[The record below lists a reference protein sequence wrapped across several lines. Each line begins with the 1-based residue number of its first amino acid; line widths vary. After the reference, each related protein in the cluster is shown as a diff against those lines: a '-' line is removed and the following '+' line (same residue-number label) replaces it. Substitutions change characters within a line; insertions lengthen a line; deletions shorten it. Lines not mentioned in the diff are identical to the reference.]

1 MDAQRRDDDDADAES
16 ALVLYV
22 AMASNIAIAIAK
34 FIGAAFTGSA
44 AMLSEGIHSAVD
56 TGNGWLL
63 LLGKRLSRQP
73 ADERHPFGH
82 GQELYFWSLIVAV
95 LIFGVGGGVSAYEG
109 LLHVMYPAPL
119 ENATWNYW
127 ILGCAALFEGTSL
140 AVALRKFWRDKG
152 PHSFWLAL
160 RKSKDPAV
168 YTVIAEDSAALLG
181 VVIAAL
187 GIFASHQW
195 NMPRL
200 DGVAS
205 VVIGVLLAMVA
216 CFLIYQC
223 RRLLVGEAVD
233 AEMAA
238 EIRQIATDEYLVMR
252 TAWPLTMHF
261 GPSEVLLALDAQFN
275 AGTSEHDIQ
284 KAVIRMEQRI
294 RERFPEVRRIYIE
307 TRRVGGAA

>member
-1 MDAQRRDDDDADAES
+1 MDAQRRDDDAES
-16 ALVLYV
+16 AFVLYA
-22 AMASNIAIAIAK
+22 AMAGNIAIAIVK

-109 LLHVMYPAPL
+109 VLNVIQPPPL
-119 ENATWNYW
+119 QSATWNYW
-127 ILGCAALFEGTSL
+127 ILACAALFEGCSL
-140 AVALRKFWRDKG
+140 AVALRKFWQDKG
-152 PHSFWLAL
+152 QDSFWLAL

-181 VVIAAL
+181 VAIAAL
-187 GIFASHQW
+187 GIYASHRW

-238 EIRQIATDEYLVMR
+238 EIRRIATDEHMVMR

-275 AGTSEHDIQ
+275 TGTSEHDIQ
-284 KAVIRMEQRI
+284 NAVIRMEQRI
-294 RERFPEVRRIYIE
+294 RERFPEVRRIFIE
-307 TRRVGGAA
+307 TRRVGT

>member
-1 MDAQRRDDDDADAES
+1 MDAQRRDDDAES
-16 ALVLYV
+16 AFVLYA
-22 AMASNIAIAIAK
+22 AMAGNIAIAIVK

-109 LLHVMYPAPL
+109 VLNVIQPPPL
-119 ENATWNYW
+119 QSATWNYW
-127 ILGCAALFEGTSL
+127 ILACAALFEGCSL

-152 PHSFWLAL
+152 QDSFWLAL

-181 VVIAAL
+181 VAIAAL
-187 GIFASHQW
+187 GIYASHRW

-238 EIRQIATDEYLVMR
+238 EIRRIATDEHMVMR

-284 KAVIRMEQRI
+284 NAVIRMEQRI
-294 RERFPEVRRIYIE
+294 RERFPEVRRIFIE
-307 TRRVGGAA
+307 TRRVGT